1 MENYYKLIS
10 FEIEPSIDNR
20 RKIINYFTLNGF
32 NIIEENFEKIVCNK
46 KDSFLS
52 SWHFNPLKWSSN
64 VVINLFKNSIEAHF
78 SLDIT
83 NINNPKQ
90 EIAVWHIFLQNFQHT
105 LQGKEINT
113 TELNLAIKQSK
124 KTGWLNFCKFI
135 FIYTIV
141 GLIGFYSSKSFGL
154 KYPLFFSLPL
164 IIILTAIFNKKRIE
178 KQLTKPHP
186 KWVCKHSASWCLNQ

>member
-1 MENYYKLIS
+1 METYYKHIS
-10 FEIEPSIDNR
+10 FEIKPAIDNR
-20 RKIINYFTLNGF
+20 KKIMDYFTLNGF
-32 NIIEENFEKIVCNK
+32 NIIEENFEKIVFNK

-52 SWHFNPLKWSSN
+52 SWHFNPLKWGSN

-78 SLDIT
+78 SLDLT

-113 TELNLAIKQSK
+113 TELNFAINQSK
-124 KTGWLNFCKFI
+124 KTGWSNFFKFI
-135 FIYTIV
+135 FIYAV
-141 GLIGFYSSKSFGL
+141 CGLIGFYISKSFGL
-154 KYPLFFSLPL
+154 KYPLFFSMPL

-178 KQLTKPHP
+178 KQLKAFT
-186 KWVCKHSASWCLNQ
+186 